1 MTGEL
6 TSTKNFKAKK
16 NMVEGMKGRK
26 FFKKFADVV
35 KDAKGC
41 EKQMLRE
48 LQSEDELEE
57 LKKIFYLFLMMEN
70 DE

>member
-1 MTGEL
+1 MVMTGEL

-41 EKQMLRE
+41 EKQKLRE
-48 LQSEDELEE
+48 L
-57 LKKIFYLFLMMEN
+57 
-70 DE
+70 